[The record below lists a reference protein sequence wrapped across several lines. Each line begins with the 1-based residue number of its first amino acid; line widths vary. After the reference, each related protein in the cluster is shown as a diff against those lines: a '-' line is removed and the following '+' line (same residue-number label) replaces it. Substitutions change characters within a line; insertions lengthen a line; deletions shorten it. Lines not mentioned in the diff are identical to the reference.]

1 MTESIDIHPKDLET
15 VQAILA
21 THVPELEVRT
31 FGSRVQGTARNT
43 SDLDLAIMTDTP
55 ITILSMADWR
65 EAFSESDLPFNVD
78 IIDWATT
85 HTNFRQL
92 IEKNYTVIQDTPTTK
107 RKP

>member
-1 MTESIDIHPKDLET
+1 MTESINIHPKDLET

-21 THVPELEVRT
+21 KHVPKLEVRA

-55 ITILSMADWR
+55 ITILNMADLR

-92 IEKNYTVIQDTPTTK
+92 IKKQYAIIQDTPSTK
-107 RKP
+107 SKS

>member
-1 MTESIDIHPKDLET
+1 MTESINIHPKDLKT

-21 THVPELEVRT
+21 KHVPELEVRA

-43 SDLDLAIMTDTP
+43 SDLDVAIMTDTP
-55 ITILSMADWR
+55 ITILSMADLR

-92 IEKNYTVIQDTPTTK
+92 IEKKYKVIQDTPATK
-107 RKP
+107 CKS